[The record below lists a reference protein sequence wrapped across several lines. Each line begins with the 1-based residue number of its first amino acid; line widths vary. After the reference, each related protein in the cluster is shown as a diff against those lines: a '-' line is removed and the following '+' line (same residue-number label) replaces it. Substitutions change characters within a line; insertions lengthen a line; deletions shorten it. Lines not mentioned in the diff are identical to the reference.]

1 MAALV
6 VIIHRTETCRH
17 GAGHAHRLHNFG
29 IAPGGLEQSVTDGGK
44 SDRGFGRRA
53 GHRFHRY
60 REDNQN
66 EGANRRR
73 DANQRM
79 KEEANSHIE
88 WHPRQIEQGTWASA
102 TQKATDLIEVA
113 DQLQSVAAASGL
125 ERKARNYVIRPTRQL
140 VIDCT
145 PDPQQNAAADLV
157 QNSLEQE

>member
-6 VIIHRTETCRH
+6 VIIPRAGTGRH
-17 GAGHAHRLHNFG
+17 GFG
-29 IAPGGLEQSVTDGGK
+29 IAPGGLEQSVPGGGK

-79 KEEANSHIE
+79 KEETNSHIE
-88 WHPRQIEQGTWASA
+88 RHPRQIEQGAWASA
-102 TQKATDLIEVA
+102 TQKATDLIEIA
-113 DQLQSVAAASGL
+113 DRLQSVAAAPGL
-125 ERKARNYVIRPTRQL
+125 ERKAGHDVISAARQL
-140 VIDCT
+140 VIDGT
-145 PDPQQNAAADLV
+145 TDP
-157 QNSLEQE
+157 